1 MAPGIGAHNIHITA
15 GCNQAFVTAAL
26 AIAEPGSRL
35 LLTNPF
41 YFDHA
46 GALRMFGV
54 GVGLVNC
61 PAERGFL
68 ADPAALE
75 AAITPDVRAFAVV
88 SPNNPTGAVYPP
100 ALLRALFEICRR
112 KGIWFILDETYR
124 DFLPPGAG
132 RPHELFD
139 DPDWT
144 DTLISL
150 CSFSKSFCIPGY
162 RLGAVT
168 ASPRLVAEI
177 AKIMD
182 HLQICAPRIGQI
194 ALAEALPKLDDWREE
209 NRREIAARAAK
220 LREVIAHSPGWE
232 IDAIGAYFA
241 YIRHPFR
248 GEGSMSAAER
258 LARATGVITIP
269 GSYFGPGQEDHL
281 RFAFANASADVIG
294 LIEARLAKLPWS
306 ESGGESRLDRPP
318 IGWNRPSLTWRGPP
332 SRVGR
337 RAADKGTR
345 QRRRRDGLRVASSA
359 RERGHCRRICLHSFS
374 PCQLKTTAPDMGR
387 FAAKGRFITVLPLGG
402 AAVNR
407 HLVTPLWFA

>member
-1 MAPGIGAHNIHITA
+1 MPHFNPLVAEQAPPPIAAVHAWARAYSGAKGPVIDLSQAAPGYPPHPLVLELLGRAAREPETAKYGPIEGDAALRSALARHENDYYGAGIGAHNIHITA

-68 ADPAALE
+68 ADPEALE
-75 AAITPDVRAFAVV
+75 AAITPDVRAFAIV

-124 DFLPPGAG
+124 DFLPPRAG

-194 ALAEALPKLDDWREE
+194 ALAEALPKLDDWREA
-209 NRREIAARAAK
+209 NRHEIAARAAK

-258 LARATGVITIP
+258 LARAAGVITIP
-269 GSYFGPGQEDHL
+269 AATLGRGQEDHL

-294 LIEARLAKLPWS
+294 LIEARLAKL
-306 ESGGESRLDRPP
+306 R
-318 IGWNRPSLTWRGPP
+318 
-332 SRVGR
+332 
-337 RAADKGTR
+337 
-345 QRRRRDGLRVASSA
+345 
-359 RERGHCRRICLHSFS
+359 
-374 PCQLKTTAPDMGR
+374 
-387 FAAKGRFITVLPLGG
+387 
-402 AAVNR
+402 
-407 HLVTPLWFA
+407 